1 MSRKRPSGPIQPPD
15 PQKAYRTGVGVVLAL
30 PIVLGVALSV
40 LSPSHFRP
48 LLASSL
54 GLALLALG
62 VVLEALGAGAAWWVD
77 RSTWSWSARRFAS
90 LGITAIFV
98 FPTLWIL
105 LVGPAFIVVAQHAR

>member
-1 MSRKRPSGPIQPPD
+1 MSRKRASGPIQPPD

-62 VVLEALGAGAAWWVD
+62 AAPPRRACGPSTRTACAWPSRLSRGGSSSTSPPPR
-77 RSTWSWSARRFAS
+77 RSCAAP
-90 LGITAIFV
+90 G
-98 FPTLWIL
+98 
-105 LVGPAFIVVAQHAR
+105 